1 MRLLVDSNV
10 YRFPA
15 VSTFYHAE
23 DELVMWGETLL
34 AFRKYSLGFD
44 PPKSPEVAAE
54 IPYVPALGQDAKQH
68 GIEFL
73 TYQLLEFES
82 LLIRSSLDWARR
94 SISEIF
100 DVKRIRF
107 RYEYNGTVIGAGADL
122 RTNIRRFIERVDH
135 PRLKELVATFGKRNS
150 QDAFH
155 FFVCEEEKIDGFVTL
170 DLKLRRKF
178 DSIRGM
184 LNSPVEI
191 LRPSE
196 VCQRY
201 GIKPVGQNWF
211 AETDIFCNDTIQLFS
226 RRATSRYRFM
236 YRCYRVAIW
245 LRDRFGVQ
253 VRFVIPGYRD
263 GIVE

>member
-1 MRLLVDSNV
+1 M
-10 YRFPA
+10 
-15 VSTFYHAE
+15 
-23 DELVMWGETLL
+23 
-34 AFRKYSLGFD
+34 
-44 PPKSPEVAAE
+44 
-54 IPYVPALGQDAKQH
+54 PALGQNAKQH

-82 LLIRSSLDWARR
+82 LFIRSSLDWAGR
-94 SISEIF
+94 SISGLF

-107 RYEYNGTVIGAGADL
+107 PYEYNGMVISPGVDL
-122 RTNIRRFIERVDH
+122 RTNMRGFIDRIDH
-135 PRLKELVATFGKRNS
+135 PRLKELIAAFGKKSS

-155 FFVCEEEKIDGFVTL
+155 FFVCEEEKLDGFLTL
-170 DLKLRRKF
+170 DLTLRRKF
-178 DSIRGM
+178 GSISGK

-201 GIKPVGQNWF
+201 GIKPVGQYWF
-211 AETDIFCNDTIQLFS
+211 AETDFFSNQTIQLFS
-226 RRATSRYRFM
+226 KRATPRDRVMF
-236 YRCYRVAIW
+236 RCYRGLMW

-253 VRFVIPGYRD
+253 AKFVIPGYRD